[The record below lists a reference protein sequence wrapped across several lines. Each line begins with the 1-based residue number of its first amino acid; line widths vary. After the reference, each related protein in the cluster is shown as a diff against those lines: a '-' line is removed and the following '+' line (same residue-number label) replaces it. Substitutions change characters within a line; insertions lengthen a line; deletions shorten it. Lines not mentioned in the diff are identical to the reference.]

1 MIKSVQKWFRRYFS
15 DPQVLILVFLLLTG
29 FILIA
34 WLGNMIL
41 PVLVAIV
48 IAYHLDGIVTCL
60 QRFHL
65 PRNVSVIIVFVF
77 FIALLIILIVI
88 LLPLLSKQIGQ
99 FIQELP
105 AMISKGQKELMLLPE
120 RYPGFISQE
129 RINQMLTFVGSEIAS
144 IGQHILTLSLSSVKG
159 LISVLVYLVLVPLLV
174 FFFMKDKD
182 LIFHWIKDLLPHN
195 RGLATKVWHE
205 ANQQISNYIRGKI
218 WEIIIVWA
226 VSYLTFSL
234 MGLRF
239 AMIIALFVGLSVLIP
254 YIGAAVMVIPIV
266 LVAFLQWGLDAQ
278 FLYIIIAYGIIQAL
292 DGNLLAPLLLSEVV
306 NLHPVA
312 IIVAI
317 LIFGGFW
324 EFWGLIFAIP
334 LATLLHAVF
343 KAWVGSISNQHSH
356 PETTENTSA

>member
-15 DPQVLILVFLLLTG
+15 DPQVLILAFLLLTG
-29 FILIA
+29 FGLVV
-34 WLGNMIL
+34 WLGNMLL

-48 IAYHLDGIVTCL
+48 IAYLLDGIVLWL

-65 PRNVSVIIVFVF
+65 PRNASVIMVFVG

-88 LLPLLSKQIGQ
+88 LLPMLSKQIGQ
-99 FIQELP
+99 FVQELP
-105 AMISKGQKELMLLPE
+105 AMISKGQNELMLLPE
-120 RYPGFISQE
+120 RYPGFISQD
-129 RINQMLTFVGSEIAS
+129 RINQILGFVGSEIAS
-144 IGQHILTLSLSSVKG
+144 IGQHILTLSLSSVRG

-182 LIFHWIKDLLPHN
+182 IIFNWVKGLLPRN

-205 ANQQISNYIRGKI
+205 VNQQISNYIRGKI

-226 VSYLTFSL
+226 VSYATFSL

-254 YIGAAVMVIPIV
+254 YIGATVMVLPIV
-266 LVAFLQWGLDAQ
+266 LVAFLQWGFDAH
-278 FLYIIIAYGIIQAL
+278 FLYIVIVYGIIQAL

-312 IIVAI
+312 IIVAV

-324 EFWGLIFAIP
+324 EIWGLVFAIP
-334 LATLLHAVF
+334 LATLVHAVF
-343 KAWVGSISNQHSH
+343 KAWVGSLQDQKS
-356 PETTENTSA
+356 PPKTAENASA